1 MKKLT
6 KTTALILSAL
16 MLFGCTSNSATG
28 GVGDTTPPSESSVTD
43 SKNESKVESPV
54 TENSSTPDNSNDK
67 SDENLVENID
77 GYQTFSYDKNK
88 YVKTT
93 FRRIY
98 NLKRDGLGA
107 FTGETVTLPLARYAV
122 QDEVLVIK
130 CKVAGDS
137 YIFNNGK
144 SGSKTVPESASI
156 NSSDTNDLTGIF
168 TPIVIEEVI
177 DKTADAVSDLKTGDI
192 IYIQESFYL
201 CEHMDEQGDVVP
213 TVIDEF
219 LDEKNAEIA
228 EYENEIKAEKAKENP
243 DQDKIDDFQNK
254 IYEIEDIVGINSK
267 MNDYIKKYNGKVI
280 LTDNGSPMEKEVS
293 YLAFVAVTPVPGT
306 NDGNSY
312 HKAYPMK
319 YDLACD
325 DVPSLFG
332 DDDIYF
338 QGLYGYEKSWKAMK
352 EKYGD
357 HFKK

>member
-6 KTTALILSAL
+6 KTTALILSTL
-16 MLFGCTSNSATG
+16 MLFGCTDNSVQS

-43 SKNESKVESPV
+43 SKNESKVESSA
-54 TENSSTPDNSNDK
+54 TENSSVTDNSSNE
-67 SDENLVENID
+67 SEENLVKNIE
-77 GYQTFSYDKNK
+77 GYQTFSYDKSK

-93 FRRIY
+93 FRRTY
-98 NLKRDGLGA
+98 NLERDGLGPN
-107 FTGETVTLPLARYAV
+107 TGETVTLPLARYAV

-137 YIFNNGK
+137 YVFQNGR
-144 SGSKTVPESASI
+144 SGIKTVQDFSEDNI
-156 NSSDTNDLTGIF
+156 LNGVY
-168 TPIVIEEVI
+168 TPVVIEEVI
-177 DKTADAVSDLKTGDI
+177 DKTADAVSDLKAGDV
-192 IYIQESFYL
+192 IYIEEGFHV
-201 CEHMDEQGDVVP
+201 CEF
-213 TVIDEF
+213 IDENGNTI
-219 LDEKNAEIA
+219 LMSADEDIKNKKEEIA
-228 EYENEIKAEKAKENP
+228 EYEKYIDEEKA
-243 DQDKIDDFQNK
+243 NK
-254 IYEIEDIVGINSK
+254 IPDEETLKEYEINIAQTKILIEECNAFNNFVREN
-267 MNDYIKKYNGKVI
+267 NGKVVFA
-280 LTDNGSPMEKEVS
+280 DSGSPMEKEVS

-352 EKYGD
+352 EKYGE
-357 HFKK
+357 HFKS

>member
-6 KTTALILSAL
+6 KTTTLILSTL
-16 MLFGCTSNSATG
+16 MLFGCTNNSVQS

-54 TENSSTPDNSNDK
+54 TENSSATDNTSK
-67 SDENLVENID
+67 ESEENLVKNIE

-93 FRRIY
+93 FRRTY

-137 YIFNNGK
+137 YVFQNGR
-144 SGSKTVPESASI
+144 SGIKTVQDFSEDNI
-156 NSSDTNDLTGIF
+156 LNGVY
-168 TPIVIEEVI
+168 TPVVIEEVI
-177 DKTADAVSDLKTGDI
+177 DKTADAVSDLKAGDV
-192 IYIQESFYL
+192 IYIEEGFHV
-201 CEHMDEQGDVVP
+201 CEF
-213 TVIDEF
+213 IDENGNTI
-219 LDEKNAEIA
+219 LMSADEDIKNKKEEIA
-228 EYENEIKAEKAKENP
+228 EYEKYIDEEKA
-243 DQDKIDDFQNK
+243 NK
-254 IYEIEDIVGINSK
+254 IPDEETLKEYEINIAQTKILIEECNAFNNFVREN
-267 MNDYIKKYNGKVI
+267 NGKVVFA
-280 LTDNGSPMEKEVS
+280 DSGSPMEKEVS

-352 EKYGD
+352 EKYGE
-357 HFKK
+357 HFKS

>member
-6 KTTALILSAL
+6 KTTALILSTL
-16 MLFGCTSNSATG
+16 MLFGCTNNSVQS
-28 GVGDTTPPSESSVTD
+28 GVGDTTLPSESSVTE

-130 CKVAGDS
+130 YKVAGDS
-137 YIFNNGK
+137 YVFQNGR
-144 SGSKTVPESASI
+144 SGIKTVQD
-156 NSSDTNDLTGIF
+156 SSDDNVLNGVY

-177 DKTADAVSDLKTGDI
+177 DKTADAVSDLKAGDV
-192 IYIQESFYL
+192 IYIEEGFHV
-201 CEHMDEQGDVVP
+201 CEF
-213 TVIDEF
+213 IDENGNTI
-219 LDEKNAEIA
+219 LMSADEDIKNKKEEIA
-228 EYENEIKAEKAKENP
+228 EYEKYIDEEKA
-243 DQDKIDDFQNK
+243 NK
-254 IYEIEDIVGINSK
+254 IPDEETLKEYEINIAQTKILIEECNAFNNFVREN
-267 MNDYIKKYNGKVI
+267 NGKVVFA
-280 LTDNGSPMEKEVS
+280 DSGSPMEKEVS

-312 HKAYPMK
+312 HRAYPMK
-319 YDLACD
+319 YDLAYD

-352 EKYGD
+352 EKYGE
-357 HFKK
+357 HFKD

>member
-16 MLFGCTSNSATG
+16 MLFGCTSNSAQV

-43 SKNESKVESPV
+43 SKNDSKAESPV

-122 QDEVLVIK
+122 QDEVLAIK

-137 YIFNNGK
+137 YVFQNGR
-144 SGSKTVPESASI
+144 SGIKTVQD
-156 NSSDTNDLTGIF
+156 SSDDNVLNGVY

-177 DKTADAVSDLKTGDI
+177 DKTADAVSDLKAGDV
-192 IYIQESFYL
+192 IYIEEGFHV
-201 CEHMDEQGDVVP
+201 CEF
-213 TVIDEF
+213 IDENGNTI
-219 LDEKNAEIA
+219 LMSADEDIKNKKEEIA
-228 EYENEIKAEKAKENP
+228 EYEKYIDEEKA
-243 DQDKIDDFQNK
+243 NK
-254 IYEIEDIVGINSK
+254 IPDEETLKEYEINIAQTKILIEECNAFNNFVREN
-267 MNDYIKKYNGKVI
+267 NGKVVFA
-280 LTDNGSPMEKEVS
+280 DSGSPMEKEVS

-312 HKAYPMK
+312 HRAYPMK
-319 YDLACD
+319 YDLAYD

-332 DDDIYF
+332 EDDIYF

-352 EKYGD
+352 EKYGE
-357 HFKK
+357 HFKD

>member
-6 KTTALILSAL
+6 KTTALILSTL
-16 MLFGCTSNSATG
+16 MLFGCTNNSVQS

-43 SKNESKVESPV
+43 SKNDSKAESPV

-122 QDEVLVIK
+122 QDEVLAIK

-137 YIFNNGK
+137 YVFQNGR
-144 SGSKTVPESASI
+144 SGIKTVQD
-156 NSSDTNDLTGIF
+156 SSDDNVLNGVY

-177 DKTADAVSDLKTGDI
+177 DKTADAVSDLKAGDV
-192 IYIQESFYL
+192 IYIEEGFHV
-201 CEHMDEQGDVVP
+201 CEF
-213 TVIDEF
+213 IDENGNTI
-219 LDEKNAEIA
+219 LMSADEDIKNKKEEIA
-228 EYENEIKAEKAKENP
+228 EYEKYIDEEKA
-243 DQDKIDDFQNK
+243 NK
-254 IYEIEDIVGINSK
+254 IPDEETLKEYEINIAQTKILIEECNAFNNFVREN
-267 MNDYIKKYNGKVI
+267 NGKVVFA
-280 LTDNGSPMEKEVS
+280 DSGSPMEKEVS

-312 HKAYPMK
+312 HRAYPMK
-319 YDLACD
+319 YDLAYD

-352 EKYGD
+352 EKYGE
-357 HFKK
+357 HFKD

>member
-6 KTTALILSAL
+6 KTTALILSTL
-16 MLFGCTSNSATG
+16 MLFGCTNNSVQS

-54 TENSSTPDNSNDK
+54 TENSSATDNTSK
-67 SDENLVENID
+67 ESEENLVKNIE

-93 FRRIY
+93 FRRTY
-98 NLKRDGLGA
+98 NLERDGLGPN
-107 FTGETVTLPLARYAV
+107 TGETVTLPLARYAV

-137 YIFNNGK
+137 YVFQNGR
-144 SGSKTVPESASI
+144 SGIKTVQDFSEDNI
-156 NSSDTNDLTGIF
+156 LNGVY
-168 TPIVIEEVI
+168 TPVVIEEVI
-177 DKTADAVSDLKTGDI
+177 DKTADAVSDLKAGDV
-192 IYIQESFYL
+192 IYIEEGFHV
-201 CEHMDEQGDVVP
+201 CEF
-213 TVIDEF
+213 IDENGNTI
-219 LDEKNAEIA
+219 LMSADEDIKNKKEEIA
-228 EYENEIKAEKAKENP
+228 EYEKYIDEEKA
-243 DQDKIDDFQNK
+243 NK
-254 IYEIEDIVGINSK
+254 IPDEETLKEYEINIAQTKILIEECNAFNNFVREN
-267 MNDYIKKYNGKVI
+267 NGKVVFA
-280 LTDNGSPMEKEVS
+280 DSGSPMEKEVS

-352 EKYGD
+352 EKYGE
-357 HFKK
+357 HFKS

>member
-6 KTTALILSAL
+6 KTTALILSTL

-28 GVGDTTPPSESSVTD
+28 GVGDTTPPSESSVTESKTE
-43 SKNESKVESPV
+43 SKNENSV
-54 TENSSTPDNSNDK
+54 TENSSETDNSSNE
-67 SDENLVENID
+67 SEENLVKNIE

-137 YIFNNGK
+137 YVFQNGR
-144 SGSKTVPESASI
+144 SGIKTVQD
-156 NSSDTNDLTGIF
+156 SSDDNVLNGVY
-168 TPIVIEEVI
+168 TPVVIEEVI
-177 DKTADAVSDLKTGDI
+177 DKTADAVSDLKAGDV
-192 IYIQESFYL
+192 IYIEEGFHV
-201 CEHMDEQGDVVP
+201 CEF
-213 TVIDEF
+213 IDENGNTI
-219 LDEKNAEIA
+219 LMSADEDIKNKKEEIA
-228 EYENEIKAEKAKENP
+228 EYEKYIDEEKA
-243 DQDKIDDFQNK
+243 NK
-254 IYEIEDIVGINSK
+254 IPDEETLKEYEINIAQTKILIEECNAFNNFVREN
-267 MNDYIKKYNGKVI
+267 NGKVVFA
-280 LTDNGSPMEKEVS
+280 DSGSPMEKEVS

-352 EKYGD
+352 EKYGE
-357 HFKK
+357 HFKD

>member
-6 KTTALILSAL
+6 KTTALILSTL
-16 MLFGCTSNSATG
+16 MLFGCTNNSVQS

-137 YIFNNGK
+137 YVFQNGR
-144 SGSKTVPESASI
+144 SGIKTVQD
-156 NSSDTNDLTGIF
+156 SSDDNVLNGVY

-177 DKTADAVSDLKTGDI
+177 DKTADAVSDLKAGDV
-192 IYIQESFYL
+192 IYIEEGFHV
-201 CEHMDEQGDVVP
+201 CEF
-213 TVIDEF
+213 IDENGNTI
-219 LDEKNAEIA
+219 LMSADEDIKNKKEEIA
-228 EYENEIKAEKAKENP
+228 EYEKYIDEEKA
-243 DQDKIDDFQNK
+243 NK
-254 IYEIEDIVGINSK
+254 IPDEETLKEYEINIAQTKILIEECNAFNNFVREN
-267 MNDYIKKYNGKVI
+267 NGKVVFA
-280 LTDNGSPMEKEVS
+280 DSGSPMEKEVS

-312 HKAYPMK
+312 HRAYPMK
-319 YDLACD
+319 YDLAYD

-352 EKYGD
+352 EKYGE
-357 HFKK
+357 HFKD

>member
-16 MLFGCTSNSATG
+16 TLFGCTSNSAIG

-137 YIFNNGK
+137 YVFQNGR
-144 SGSKTVPESASI
+144 SGIKTVQD
-156 NSSDTNDLTGIF
+156 SSDDNVLNGVY

-177 DKTADAVSDLKTGDI
+177 DKTADAVSDLKAGDV
-192 IYIQESFYL
+192 IYIEEGFHV
-201 CEHMDEQGDVVP
+201 CEF
-213 TVIDEF
+213 IDENGNTI
-219 LDEKNAEIA
+219 LMSADEDIKNKKEEIA
-228 EYENEIKAEKAKENP
+228 EYEKYIDEEKA
-243 DQDKIDDFQNK
+243 NK
-254 IYEIEDIVGINSK
+254 IPDEETLKEYEINIAQTKILIEECNAFNNFVREN
-267 MNDYIKKYNGKVI
+267 NGKVVFA
-280 LTDNGSPMEKEVS
+280 DSGSPMEKEVS

-332 DDDIYF
+332 EDDIYF

-352 EKYGD
+352 EKYGE
-357 HFKK
+357 HFKS

>member
-6 KTTALILSAL
+6 KTAALILSAL
-16 MLFGCTSNSATG
+16 MLFGCTDNSTQS

-43 SKNESKVESPV
+43 SKNESSA
-54 TENSSTPDNSNDK
+54 TENSSETDNTSK
-67 SDENLVENID
+67 ESEENLVKNIE

-137 YIFNNGK
+137 YVFQNGR
-144 SGSKTVPESASI
+144 SGIKTVQD
-156 NSSDTNDLTGIF
+156 SSDDNVLNGVY
-168 TPIVIEEVI
+168 TPVVIEEVI
-177 DKTADAVSDLKTGDI
+177 DKTTDAVSDLKAGDV
-192 IYIQESFYL
+192 IYIEEGFHV
-201 CEHMDEQGDVVP
+201 CEF
-213 TVIDEF
+213 IDENGNTI
-219 LDEKNAEIA
+219 LMSADEDIKNKKEEIA
-228 EYENEIKAEKAKENP
+228 EYEKYIDEEKA
-243 DQDKIDDFQNK
+243 NK
-254 IYEIEDIVGINSK
+254 IPDEETLKEYEINIAQTKILIEECNAFNNFVREN
-267 MNDYIKKYNGKVI
+267 NGKVVFA
-280 LTDNGSPMEKEVS
+280 DSGSPMEKEVS

-312 HKAYPMK
+312 HRAYPMK
-319 YDLACD
+319 YDLAYD

-332 DDDIYF
+332 EDDIYF

-352 EKYGD
+352 EKYGE
-357 HFKK
+357 HFKS

>member
-6 KTTALILSAL
+6 KTTALILSTL
-16 MLFGCTSNSATG
+16 MLFGCTDNSTQS

-43 SKNESKVESPV
+43 SNNESKVESSA

-137 YIFNNGK
+137 YVFQNGR
-144 SGSKTVPESASI
+144 SGIKTVQD
-156 NSSDTNDLTGIF
+156 SSDDNVLNGVY

-177 DKTADAVSDLKTGDI
+177 DKTADAVSDLKAGDV
-192 IYIQESFYL
+192 IYIKEGFYV
-201 CEHMDEQGDVVP
+201 CEF
-213 TVIDEF
+213 IDENGNTVF
-219 LDEKNAEIA
+219 MSADKAIKEKKEKLAK
-228 EYENEIKAEKAKENP
+228 YEKYIKEEKAKEVP
-243 DQDKIDDFQNK
+243 DDDALESYEHEISILK
-254 IYEIEDIVGINSK
+254 YEIKQSVIL
-267 MNDYIKKYNGKVI
+267 NDFISTHNGKVV
-280 LTDNGSPMEKEVS
+280 LSDDGLPMERDVS
-293 YLAFVAVTPVPGT
+293 YLAFVAVTPIPGT

-312 HKAYPMK
+312 HKSYPMK

-332 DDDIYF
+332 EDDIYF

-352 EKYGD
+352 EKYGE
-357 HFKK
+357 HFKS

>member
-16 MLFGCTSNSATG
+16 MLFGCTSNSANG
-28 GVGDTTPPSESSVTD
+28 GVGDTTPPSESSVTG
-43 SKNESKVESPV
+43 SKNESKVESSA
-54 TENSSTPDNSNDK
+54 TENSSVTDNSSNERK
-67 SDENLVENID
+67 ENLVKNIE

-137 YIFNNGK
+137 YVFQNGR
-144 SGSKTVPESASI
+144 SGIKTVQDFSEDNI
-156 NSSDTNDLTGIF
+156 LNGVY
-168 TPIVIEEVI
+168 TPVVIEEVI
-177 DKTADAVSDLKTGDI
+177 DKTADAVSDLKAGDV
-192 IYIQESFYL
+192 IYIEEGFHV
-201 CEHMDEQGDVVP
+201 CEF
-213 TVIDEF
+213 IDENGNTI
-219 LDEKNAEIA
+219 LMSADEDIKNKKEEIA
-228 EYENEIKAEKAKENP
+228 EYEKYIDEEKA
-243 DQDKIDDFQNK
+243 NK
-254 IYEIEDIVGINSK
+254 IPDEETLKEYEINIAQTKILIEECNAFNNFVREN
-267 MNDYIKKYNGKVI
+267 NGKVVFA
-280 LTDNGSPMEKEVS
+280 DSGSPMEKEVS

-352 EKYGD
+352 EKYGE
-357 HFKK
+357 HFKD